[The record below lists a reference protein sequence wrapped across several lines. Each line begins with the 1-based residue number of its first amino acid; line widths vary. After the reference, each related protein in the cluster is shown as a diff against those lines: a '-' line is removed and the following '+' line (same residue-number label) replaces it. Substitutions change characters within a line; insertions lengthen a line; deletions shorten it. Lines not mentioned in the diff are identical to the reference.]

1 MHEGAWLLIPPSPI
15 LISTVGIKAI
25 QSIGAT
31 QSVVGLVQ
39 LSGGIRHEQSYRD
52 RNWGKPWN
60 RTGDGNSPCKG
71 LWRSGAGGPKH
82 GPAGADGG
90 GSALGRCRTIVLR
103 CGPAHTGGR
112 KGSGRQDAGEV
123 WPY

>member
-52 RNWGKPWN
+52 RNWGKPWDW
-60 RTGDGNSPCKG
+60 TGNGNSPCKG
-71 LWRSGAGGPKH
+71 LWRRGAGGPQH
-82 GPAGADGG
+82 GPAGADRRGCAFGG
-90 GSALGRCRTIVLR
+90 CRAAVPGRR
-103 CGPAHTGGR
+103 PAHT
-112 KGSGRQDAGEV
+112 
-123 WPY
+123 